1 MEQEVFYREKG
12 QGLGF
17 KDLVS
22 LHNTTGDLWAKR
34 GEHGVLR
41 KVRDET

>member
-1 MEQEVFYREKG
+1 MEQEVFYRAKG
-12 QGLGF
+12 QDLGF

-34 GEHGVLR
+34 GERGVLR
-41 KVRDET
+41 TARDET